1 MSADKFL
8 GLDDNVCTT
17 EERLIAGKEI
27 LLLLVSSVDDSKSDN
42 DVV

>member
-1 MSADKFL
+1 MSADEFL

-17 EERLIAGKEI
+17 ERVINGKEI

-42 DVV
+42 DFV